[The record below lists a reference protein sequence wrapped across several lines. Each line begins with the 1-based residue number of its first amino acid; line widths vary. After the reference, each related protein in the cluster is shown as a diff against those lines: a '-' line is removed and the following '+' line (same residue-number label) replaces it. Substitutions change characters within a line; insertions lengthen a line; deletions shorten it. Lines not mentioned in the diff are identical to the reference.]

1 MVISRAAYF
10 AFLGLIVVE
19 RAVELFLSRRNARIA
34 FSRGGREYGRSHFPA
49 MAAFHAA
56 FLVSCAAEV
65 AFLHRPF
72 PGWIGAVALLGAL
85 AAQALRYW
93 AVATLGARWN
103 VRIIVVPGDRPITGG
118 PYRFVRHP
126 NYAAIALEIACLP
139 LVHGA
144 WLTAILFSL
153 GNAMLLSTR
162 IRAEEA
168 AWGGVYARAF
178 ANRPRFLPRFHRGA

>member
-1 MVISRAAYF
+1 MVTSRDAYF
-10 AFLGLIVVE
+10 VFLGFIVVE
-19 RAVELFLSRRNARIA
+19 RAVELVLSRRNARIA
-34 FSRGGREYGRSHFPA
+34 FSKGGREYGRSQFPA
-49 MAAFHAA
+49 MAVFHAA

-72 PGWIGAVALLGAL
+72 PGLIGAVALLGAL
-85 AAQALRYW
+85 VAQALRYW
-93 AVATLGARWN
+93 AVATLGVRWN
-103 VRIIVVPGDRPITGG
+103 VRIIVVPGDQPITGG

-126 NYAAIALEIACLP
+126 NYAAIALEIACVP

-168 AWGGVYARAF
+168 AWGGVYAQAF
-178 ANRPRFLPRFHRGA
+178 ADRPRFLPRFHRGA

>member
-1 MVISRAAYF
+1 MVTSRAAYF

-19 RAVELFLSRRNARIA
+19 RVVELFVSRRNARIA
-34 FSRGGREYGRSHFPA
+34 FSKGGREYGRSHFPA
-49 MAAFHAA
+49 MAVFHAA
-56 FLVSCAAEV
+56 FLASCAAEV

-72 PGWIGAVALLGAL
+72 PGAIGVVALIGAVT
-85 AAQALRYW
+85 AQALRYW

-103 VRIIVVPGDRPITGG
+103 VRVIVVPGDRPITSG

-126 NYAAIALEIACLP
+126 NYAAIALEIACVP

-144 WLTAILFSL
+144 WMTAILFSL
-153 GNAMLLSTR
+153 GNAILLSTR

-168 AWGGVYARAF
+168 AWGGAYAQVF
-178 ANRPRFLPRFHRGA
+178 ADRPRFLPRFHRGA